1 MNENLAGKLLV
12 AMPGIGDPRFH
23 RTVIMVCTHDAE
35 HAMGVVLNKPKED
48 VSLHEV
54 LGHLGLE
61 AERDLSDAAVLDGG
75 PVRQDR
81 GFVLHSSDFNVE
93 GATHEVTDAISL
105 TATRE
110 VLEAV
115 ASKQAP
121 AKFTLALGCAGWGA
135 GQLEDELRHNAWMV
149 IDSDET
155 IVFGQ
160 DHQNKWPNAM
170 HRFGFDAAA
179 MMSEAG
185 RA

>member
-1 MNENLAGKLLV
+1 MSESLAGKLLV

-23 RTVIMVCTHDAE
+23 HSVIMICAHDAE
-35 HAMGVVLNKPKED
+35 HAMGVIVNKPKDD
-48 VSLHEV
+48 VTLDEV

-61 AERDLSDAAVLDGG
+61 ATTDLSATAVLDGG

-81 GFVLHSSDFNVE
+81 GFVLHSSDFSAE
-93 GATHEVTDAISL
+93 GATQEVTDEISL
-105 TATRE
+105 TATRD

-115 ASKQAP
+115 ASTQAP
-121 AKFTLALGCAGWGA
+121 SKFTLALGCAGWGA

-149 IDSDET
+149 IDADDA

-160 DHQNKWPNAM
+160 DHENKWPSALA
-170 HRFGFDAAA
+170 RFGFDAAS
-179 MMSEAG
+179 MMGEAG